1 VDEEL
6 RATIS
11 QKMTKAA
18 EESLRRTARDFL
30 VRGRTGYDQV
40 VWLAKLT
47 SWDTGY
53 EMLSLYKRIR
63 SGITN
68 HRRSLVGSG
77 AVLAVIVLGLVIC
90 QVTRKESSQ

>member
-1 VDEEL
+1 MDEEL

-18 EESLRRTARDFL
+18 EESLRGTSKDLL
-30 VRGRTGYDQV
+30 VRAQTGYDQV

-53 EMLSLYKRIR
+53 KMLSLYKRIE
-63 SGITN
+63 SEIAN
-68 HRRSLVGSG
+68 NRRSLVGSG

-90 QVTRKESSQ
+90 RVNRRENN